1 VFQRSKKRVGGVS
14 VSTLIG
20 IVFISFCAFFGFRTL
35 FSDLNQNI
43 GVEALAAAF
52 GALFVLLP
60 TKILMDQE
68 TENHIEGQ
76 KKTTIFNQRL
86 QAYRKI
92 GEVMFKVLEDGK
104 IEVNE
109 LNNLRTVSIDLM
121 ILGSKDAIDQCLQF
135 TESCT
140 ALVVKDG
147 GEYRDV
153 VLNSS
158 QYAELLIPGL
168 KFYQYA
174 RESLNISDDDFYMQE
189 KWITRIQEM
198 STTVENLKPTA
209 RQPLKGGFNEWSR
222 MREYSVNEQESL
234 KRLIDTIKE
243 LNPNVIEKYTKSAIS
258 FSNSKLKK
266 NVFYIDYIVK
276 KNSIKTIKC
285 GLPLISKDDSELCE
299 NIKDIL
305 IGVDGINLRVGEYR
319 DGLQLGY
326 GMNIDLTNKVTF
338 ASNLKKIAN
347 AIGIYADRMIEKNLA
362 VPNTF
367 TAKKNKS
374 IGRFSD

>member
-1 VFQRSKKRVGGVS
+1 
-14 VSTLIG
+14 
-20 IVFISFCAFFGFRTL
+20 
-35 FSDLNQNI
+35 
-43 GVEALAAAF
+43 
-52 GALFVLLP
+52 
-60 TKILMDQE
+60 
-68 TENHIEGQ
+68 
-76 KKTTIFNQRL
+76 
-86 QAYRKI
+86 
-92 GEVMFKVLEDGK
+92 
-104 IEVNE
+104 
-109 LNNLRTVSIDLM
+109 
-121 ILGSKDAIDQCLQF
+121 
-135 TESCT
+135 
-140 ALVVKDG
+140 
-147 GEYRDV
+147 
-153 VLNSS
+153 
-158 QYAELLIPGL
+158 
-168 KFYQYA
+168 
-174 RESLNISDDDFYMQE
+174 
-189 KWITRIQEM
+189 
-198 STTVENLKPTA
+198 VENLKPTA